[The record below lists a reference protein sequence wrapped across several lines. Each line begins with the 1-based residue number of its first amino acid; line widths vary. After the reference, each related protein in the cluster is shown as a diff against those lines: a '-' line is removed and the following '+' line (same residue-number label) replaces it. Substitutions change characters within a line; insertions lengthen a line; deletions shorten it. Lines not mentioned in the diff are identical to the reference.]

1 MYVYNENL
9 WMNKNRKWIIKTT
22 NSSNSNHNNNNS
34 NNDTN
39 ISNNNKTNANEIEN
53 KTKRKHVDDGYDL
66 DKKEV

>member
-22 NSSNSNHNNNNS
+22 NSSNS